1 MRCPTHRSKS
11 VQLTNYNK
19 YVDDSFYRRY
29 NKEFLPYIRTITP
42 ADKEEILAR
51 EKANNDRLSFSTS
64 RVALEC
70 DNYHM
75 LAKILR
81 LTSISEEEVNRLR
94 NLTLEPGWTWEC
106 IYKSI
111 NKAKKSMITTMTRF
125 DSGYWDGDTDDS
137 KPMSM
142 QKAINNEGYCQFKDS
157 RFDCNAP
164 LFDMYYLEAFVNEH
178 DFMPDE
184 HASTTLN
191 LQDLNAAINDAK
203 YRHEKDPSMPELQRH
218 LKNDGSPLH
227 EFKCTREGICCW
239 SFESQSFKLIFP
251 MSALRF
257 LFYDCDKQVRRETEA
272 KLRFVRQFIDQEVTI
287 SFKHGGDEEVVK
299 LFLEQHELKIES
311 LTTDDGIVTAKCTR
325 CPKWKHHPD
334 ACYHKG
340 CAKKGESLNS
350 DNEWDGF
357 YCADHDSKHNE
368 DEYNFNDRKRQY
380 HRKEFLAYP
389 LRPNL
394 EIKDQIIDLKGIKF
408 QILSVEQKLVT
419 SFK

>member
-1 MRCPTHRSKS
+1 MRCPTIENNF
-11 VQLTNYNK
+11 VIIPYNNK
-19 YVDDSFYRRY
+19 TVDESFHHRY
-29 NKEFLPYIRTITP
+29 NKEFVPYIRTITP
-42 ADKEEILAR
+42 TDKEEILAR
-51 EKANNDRLSFSTS
+51 EKSNKDRLLFTTS
-64 RVALEC
+64 RLTLER
-70 DNYHM
+70 DNFCM
-75 LAKILR
+75 LQEIIS

-94 NLTLEPGWTWEC
+94 NLPLKCGWTWQL
-106 IYKSI
+106 IYKAV
-111 NKAKKSMITTMTRF
+111 NKAKKSMIASMTRF
-125 DSGYWDGDTDDS
+125 DSGHWNGDDMKEARS
-137 KPMSM
+137 
-142 QKAINNEGYCQFKDS
+142 NEGYCQFKDS
-157 RFDCNAP
+157 RFDCKAP
-164 LFDMYYLEAFVNEH
+164 LFDMYYLEPFVNGH

-184 HASTTLN
+184 HSSTTLK

-203 YRHEKDPSMPELQRH
+203 YRHEKDASMPELQRH

-239 SFESQSFKLIFP
+239 SFESQSFKLVFP

-272 KLRFVRQFIDQEVTI
+272 KLRFVRQFLDQEVTI
-287 SFKHGGDEEVVK
+287 SFKHGGDEEVAK
-299 LFLEQHELKIES
+299 LFLDHHELKIES
-311 LTTDDGIVTAKCTR
+311 LTFDDGVVTAKCTR

-340 CAKKGESLNS
+340 CTKKGESLNS

-357 YCADHDSKHNE
+357 YCVDHDSKHNE
-368 DEYNFNDRKRQY
+368 DEYNFSDRKAQY

-394 EIKDQIIDLKGIKF
+394 EIKDQSIELKGIKYDI

-419 SFK
+419 TFK